1 MNLAMDSGPSS
12 SWQYQ
17 QRAIDAEIK
26 SLEVSLRALR
36 QRRNTLSPI
45 SSLPAEVIAG
55 IFLLRVYLI
64 SGLTARPGLKA
75 PGSARL
81 FGSHG
86 PVFSRLEP
94 DPGA

>member
-1 MNLAMDSGPSS
+1 MNVTFGFDLDAMNLAMDSGPSS

-17 QRAIDAEIK
+17 QRAIDTEIK

-55 IFLLRVYLI
+55 IFLL
-64 SGLTARPGLKA
+64 
-75 PGSARL
+75 ARL
-81 FGSHG
+81 
-86 PVFSRLEP
+86 P
-94 DPGA
+94 D